1 MSRMFRF
8 IAIAHPRFRCSM
20 LLMID
25 NHASFTEQGLFPAAL
40 AVTAWTEQTCG
51 TPVGERR

>member
-1 MSRMFRF
+1 
-8 IAIAHPRFRCSM
+8 M